1 MERADGISE
10 QAATERSAA
19 MGRYALL
26 LAVVIVG
33 QAGWL
38 GYFAQRGW
46 FYGDDL
52 PYQADA
58 TDRRLSWHYLS
69 APLNDHFIPGL
80 RLVFWLLNRG
90 VGLDYGTT
98 VLLRVLLQAAATLLL
113 ARLLILLVGRRLAVL
128 AIVGWYAFTPLLLP
142 GSLWLS
148 TAVDLLPS
156 QIFVLLA
163 IDLHVRYTRSGRLP
177 YGLGSAAS
185 LLAAVSFWELSG
197 LTVLLLPILS
207 LVFLHTGTVGQRVWA
222 ALRRWPGW
230 LMLAAMLTCWL
241 IAFLSG
247 PYGGS
252 ARAPGIAADVH
263 QLWTG
268 WWITTAPALLGG
280 PWHWYATG
288 NVFFPIADPP
298 LALKVIAQLAFGL
311 LLLLSIW
318 RSRLR
323 AVAAWLMPALIFAI
337 SVVVVTA
344 GRYRVFGDLTP
355 RSLNYFF
362 PLAVP
367 LALAMALS
375 LPVDAAQRS
384 AASRAR
390 PATAAR
396 LQHRLGRRP
405 GPAAGLLLCLAI
417 LVSSTGSAISF
428 AHRWGQ
434 NPARQY
440 LRSLTASV
448 RQAGPAVNLWDTRV
462 PQSVL
467 AAFSDHNHVSDVLR
481 LAGVPAEFQQPE
493 SDPMLITD
501 QGRLVPATL
510 YPIAHGVQRPKSLC
524 TALIQGIG
532 TWSVPLSAKP
542 GVNEY
547 FLKMSYLQHVPTT
560 LYLTAID
567 SDGRLV
573 APVGGARRQLSDQL
587 ANLYLRLPL
596 TAPRTLLVRSQS
608 TDANVCIGTVLL
620 GVPVPVTT

>member
-1 MERADGISE
+1 V
-10 QAATERSAA
+10 
-19 MGRYALL
+19 
-26 LAVVIVG
+26 LAVLIAG

-38 GYFAQRGW
+38 AYFAQRGW

-69 APLNDHFIPGL
+69 SPLNDHFIPGL
-80 RLVFWLLNRG
+80 RLAFWLLNRG

-113 ARLLILLVGRRLAVL
+113 ARLLILLVGRRPAVL
-128 AIVGWYAFTPLLLP
+128 AIVGWYAFTQLLLP

-156 QIFVLLA
+156 QLFVLLT
-163 IDLHVRYTRSGRLP
+163 IDLHVRYTRSGRLL
-177 YGLGSAAS
+177 YGLGAAAS

-207 LVFLHTGTVGQRVWA
+207 MAFLHTGTVGQRVRA
-222 ALRRWPGW
+222 TLRRWPGW

-252 ARAPGIAADVH
+252 AGSPGIAADRH

-268 WWITTAPALLGG
+268 WWITTAPVLLGG

-288 NVFFPIADPP
+288 NVYFPIADPP
-298 LALKVIAQLAFGL
+298 LLLKIVAQVAFGAL
-311 LLLLSIW
+311 LLVSIW

-337 SVVVVTA
+337 SIVVVTA

-367 LALAMALS
+367 LALAMTLS
-375 LPVDAAQRS
+375 LRIDVSPRS
-384 AASRAR
+384 VAR
-390 PATAAR
+390 PATAAHRQRR
-396 LQHRLGRRP
+396 LDRP
-405 GPAAGLLLCLAI
+405 VLAAGLLLCLAI
-417 LVSSTGSAISF
+417 LVSSTVSAVSF

-434 NPARQY
+434 NPSRQY
-440 LRSLTASV
+440 VRALTASV

-481 LAGVPAEFQQPE
+481 VAGVPAQFQQPE

-510 YPIAHGVQRPKSLC
+510 YPIAHGVQAPKSLC
-524 TALIQGIG
+524 TALVQGTG
-532 TWSVPLSAKP
+532 TWTIPLSAKP

-547 FLKMSYLQHVPTT
+547 FLKLSYLQHVPTT
-560 LYLTAID
+560 VYVTATD
-567 SDGRLV
+567 SDGRPV
-573 APVGGARRQLSDQL
+573 APIGGARRQLSHQL

-596 TAPRTLLVRSQS
+596 TAPRTLVVRSQS
-608 TDANVCIGTVLL
+608 TDANVCIGAVVL
-620 GVPVPVTT
+620 GVPVAVTT

>member
-1 MERADGISE
+1 V
-10 QAATERSAA
+10 
-19 MGRYALL
+19 
-26 LAVVIVG
+26 LAVLIAG

-38 GYFAQRGW
+38 GYFAGRGW

-58 TDRRLSWHYLS
+58 TGRRLSWHYLS
-69 APLNDHFIPGL
+69 SPLNDHFIPGL
-80 RLVFWLLNRG
+80 RLAFWLLNRG

-98 VLLRVLLQAAATLLL
+98 VLLRVLLQAVATLLL
-113 ARLLILLVGRRLAVL
+113 ARLLILLVGRRPAVL
-128 AIVGWYAFTPLLLP
+128 VIVGWYACTQLLLP

-156 QIFVLLA
+156 QIFVLLT

-177 YGLGSAAS
+177 YGLGAAAS
-185 LLAAVSFWELSG
+185 LLVAVSFWELSG

-207 LVFLHTGTVGQRVWA
+207 LAFLHTGTVGERVRA
-222 ALRRWPGW
+222 VLRRWPGW
-230 LMLAAMLTCWL
+230 LMLAVMLTCWL

-252 ARAPGIAADVH
+252 AGSPGIATDLH
-263 QLWTG
+263 QLWVG
-268 WWITTAPALLGG
+268 WWITTAPVLLGG

-288 NVFFPIADPP
+288 NVYFPIADPP
-298 LALKVIAQLAFGL
+298 LLLKVLGQAAFGAL
-311 LLLLSIW
+311 LLVSIW

-337 SVVVVTA
+337 SIVVVTA

-375 LPVDAAQRS
+375 LPVDASPSSVARS
-384 AASRAR
+384 AHRQR
-390 PATAAR
+390 
-396 LQHRLGRRP
+396 RLGR
-405 GPAAGLLLCLAI
+405 PALATGLLLCLAI
-417 LVSSTGSAISF
+417 LVSSTVSAASF
-428 AHRWGQ
+428 AHRWSQ
-434 NPARQY
+434 NPSRQY
-440 LRSLTASV
+440 VRALAASV
-448 RQAGPAVNLWDTRV
+448 RQAGPTVNLWDTRV

-481 LAGVPAEFQQPE
+481 LAGVPAQFQQPE

-501 QGRLVPATL
+501 QGRLVPAGL
-510 YPIAHGVQRPKSLC
+510 YPIARGVQTPKSLC
-524 TALIQGIG
+524 TALVQGVG
-532 TWSVPLSAKP
+532 TWTIPLSAKP

-547 FLKMSYLQHVPTT
+547 FLKVSYLQHVSTT
-560 LYLTAID
+560 VYVTATD
-567 SDGRLV
+567 GDGRPV
-573 APVGGARRQLSDQL
+573 APVGGARRQLPYQL

-596 TAPRTLLVRSQS
+596 TAPRTLTVRSQS
-608 TDANVCIGTVLL
+608 TDANVCIGAVLL
-620 GVPVPVTT
+620 GVPVAVTT